1 MFAEM
6 FNYDGD
12 YGRDARIEFMAKQA
26 LTLGGYEWYR
36 TMQGFWDW
44 SVQDSN
50 ARRATV
56 GLLYLLLRLLPASVG
71 RGAALSVVNTITKKV
86 RSQFPEDRPS
96 PQEIQEVVED
106 LMKQIPPEDLPDL
119 GALPK

>member
-1 MFAEM
+1 MPSTPDVSRPRDDDDSLQVDNPLDETHGFIDEEEDPIEEHGMFAEM

-56 GLLYLLLRLLPASVG
+56 GLLYLLLRLLPCLCWS
-71 RGAALSVVNTITKKV
+71 RC
-86 RSQFPEDRPS
+86 S
-96 PQEIQEVVED
+96 PQCC
-106 LMKQIPPEDLPDL
+106 
-119 GALPK
+119 